1 MKNVNMKKISITAML
16 FTATCFV
23 LQAQVQFQAVSTKIQ
38 VAGTSTLHE
47 WSMASE
53 SARCNLVLDLNG
65 TNISGLSSLS
75 FTLQAETLKSDHKA
89 LDKNAYKALNTG
101 KHPLI
106 SFNSNY
112 ANIRPAGQN
121 SFVISAKGQLTI
133 SGVTKDVWI
142 AGTTTINPADMTLE
156 TRGSLKVKMS
166 EYDVQP
172 PTLMLGVVKAGD
184 DVTVKFDV
192 TLKK

>member
-1 MKNVNMKKISITAML
+1 ML
-16 FTATCFV
+16 FTSACFV
-23 LQAQVQFQAVSTKIQ
+23 LQAQVQYRALSTKIE

-53 SARCNLVLDLNG
+53 SASCNLVLDLNG

-75 FTLQAETLKSDHKA
+75 FTLQAETLKSSHKS

-101 KHPLI
+101 KYPLI

-112 ANIRPAGQN
+112 ANIHPAGQN
-121 SFVISAKGQLTI
+121 SFVISAKGRLTI

-142 AGTTTINPADMTLE
+142 AGVTTINPADMTMQ
-156 TRGSLKVKMS
+156 TRGSLKIKMS

-172 PTLMLGVVKAGD
+172 PALMLGAIKAGD
-184 DVTVKFDV
+184 EITVKFDV